1 MVHRAADVCLK
12 EKRPLIIVA
21 RETPLNR
28 IHLENMLKLSDA
40 GAVIMPASPSFYS
53 SPASIEDLV
62 DTIIARILNHLNID
76 HQIIPQWGD

>member
-1 MVHRAADVCLK
+1 
-12 EKRPLIIVA
+12 
-21 RETPLNR
+21 
-28 IHLENMLKLSDA
+28 MLKLSDA